1 MQAGPDNKRVN
12 LPGHVQVLLYYTTAV
27 VEEDGEVYFFDDIY
41 GHDAKLAQLLAKG
54 YRFGP

>member
-1 MQAGPDNKRVN
+1 VN
-12 LPGHVQVLLYYTTAV
+12 LPGPVQVLLYYTTAV
-27 VEEDGEVYFFDDIY
+27 VEEDGELYFFDDIY